1 MAGSALDDVVY
12 RGDVRLA
19 GIDPERRKDRQKRRP
34 EGLERLLGLP
44 DVEHLDLAVGLE
56 GDVGEPAGFLTAR
69 RLKPEGYDRF
79 RQVWEPDEWP
89 AGFLRAYHLR
99 NPQDE
104 DQVISFGLFE
114 GTMEDYRAL
123 RADPAA
129 SQVEDRRQREMAEVV
144 DSVLLDGVF
153 EVIEEVVPP
162 HRRG

>member
-1 MAGSALDDVVY
+1 MLC
-12 RGDVRLA
+12 
-19 GIDPERRKDRQKRRP
+19 
-34 EGLERLLGLP
+34 
-44 DVEHLDLAVGLE
+44 
-56 GDVGEPAGFLTAR
+56 FLTAR
-69 RLKPEGYDRF
+69 RLKPESYDRF

-114 GTMEDYRAL
+114 GTMDDYHAL

-129 SQVEDRRQREMAEVV
+129 GQVEDRRQRELSEVV